1 MSGFSVR
8 KRRQIRELLPSLLY
22 LCFLLLTTLLWTRF
36 GNFFNHIDSFRHNTF
51 LYVTSGGIPASKD
64 EQATKDT
71 SEADKAALAE
81 VESEAED
88 EVVNGG
94 EEGG

>member
-8 KRRQIRELLPSLLY
+8 KRRQIRELLSLLY
-22 LCFLLLTTLLWTRF
+22 LYSLHANHPWWTRF

-51 LYVTSGGIPASKD
+51 LYVTSGGISASKD
-64 EQATKDT
+64 KQAAKDT

>member
-1 MSGFSVR
+1 MSRHPIYGA
-8 KRRQIRELLPSLLY
+8 SLSSETRANLS
-22 LCFLLLTTLLWTRF
+22 RF

-64 EQATKDT
+64 EQAAKDT

-81 VESEAED
+81 IESEAED